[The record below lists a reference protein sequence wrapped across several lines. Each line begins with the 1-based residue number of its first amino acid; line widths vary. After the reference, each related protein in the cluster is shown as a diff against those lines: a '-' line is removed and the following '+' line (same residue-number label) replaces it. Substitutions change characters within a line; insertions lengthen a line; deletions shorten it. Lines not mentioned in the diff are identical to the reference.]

1 MSRRLAI
8 IAMAT
13 GLLGGCGE
21 TVPVAPPAIHYGQDV
36 CAVCGM
42 IISDERF
49 AAGLVA
55 EGPDGLLARAFDD
68 IGCLLDDE
76 ALHENRPVAGRWVR
90 DFRTDRWLR
99 ASTAVFVHSASV
111 HSPMSY
117 GLAACGD
124 DASAHVLL
132 EEFAGE
138 LLDFGAVRERFE
150 SDQLL
155 MLPARRDD
163 APDNP

>member
-1 MSRRLAI
+1 
-8 IAMAT
+8 MAT
-13 GLLGGCGE
+13 GLLGGCGD
-21 TVPVAPPAIHYGQDV
+21 TVPVAPPAIHYGQDA

-55 EGPDGLLARAFDD
+55 EGPDGLEARAFDD
-68 IGCLLDDE
+68 IGCLLDDD

-90 DFRTDRWLR
+90 DFRTDQWRPADR
-99 ASTAVFVHSASV
+99 AVFVHSRSV
-111 HSPMSY
+111 HSPMAY

-124 DASAHVLL
+124 DASARVLL
-132 EEFAGE
+132 AEFPGE

-155 MLPARRDD
+155 MLPARRSI
-163 APDNP
+163 APGDP

>member
-1 MSRRLAI
+1 MSGRLAI
-8 IAMAT
+8 IAVAT
-13 GLLGGCGE
+13 GLLGSCRE
-21 TVPVAPPAIHYGQDV
+21 TVPVAPPVIDYGEEV

-55 EGPDGLLARAFDD
+55 EGPDGLEARAFDD

-76 ALHENRPVAGRWVR
+76 ALHGNRPVAGRWVR
-90 DFRTDRWLR
+90 DFRTDRWR
-99 ASTAVFVHSASV
+99 PADTAVFVHSAAV

-124 DASAHVLL
+124 DASAQLL
-132 EEFAGE
+132 LAEFPGE

-150 SDQLL
+150 SDRLL
-155 MLPARRDD
+155 MLPSRRDI
-163 APDNP
+163 APGDP